1 MKHTYSVGEVAKLLQ
16 ISIHTIRYYEKV
28 GLLPKIERL
37 ENGYRYFDTESILRL
52 KGIVLLRAC
61 GMSIDNILKIH
72 QDNSIENNLN
82 LMLDTSKML
91 ESHIAE
97 LQNKKRELDEA
108 IIASEE
114 FHTTSSSSIVKEKI
128 TGWFTP
134 YFNNEISLPD
144 FLEDDD
150 TAWLLR
156 DEEFVMGKMNAS
168 QESEDSLS
176 LKDQIYLCCYFS
188 FNNEEAIEQALK
200 KLLAYAANKK
210 YNTKDYALLTVLSK
224 PSISLGHHLAGRLML
239 ALHN

>member
-1 MKHTYSVGEVAKLLQ
+1 MKDTYSIGEVAKLLQ
-16 ISIHTIRYYEKV
+16 ISIHTIHYYEKV
-28 GLLPKIERL
+28 GLLPKIDRL

-72 QDNSIENNLN
+72 QDNSIENNLD

-91 ESHIAE
+91 ESHITE
-97 LQNKKRELDEA
+97 LQNIKRELDEA
-108 IIASEE
+108 IIASKN
-114 FHTTSSSSIVKEKI
+114 FHTKASSSIVMEKI
-128 TGWFTP
+128 TGWFNP
-134 YFNNEISLPD
+134 YFNNEISLTD

-150 TAWLLR
+150 TAWLLQ
-156 DEEFVMGKMNAS
+156 DEEFVMGKINAL

-176 LKDQIYLCCYFS
+176 LEDQLYLCCYFS
-188 FNNEEAIEQALK
+188 FNNEEAIEQSLK